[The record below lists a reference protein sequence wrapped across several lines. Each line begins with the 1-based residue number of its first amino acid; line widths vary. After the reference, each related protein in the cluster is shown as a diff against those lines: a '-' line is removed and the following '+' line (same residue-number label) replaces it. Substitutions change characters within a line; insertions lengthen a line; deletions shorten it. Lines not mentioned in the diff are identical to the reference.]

1 MERSMA
7 LSDDDDLFEGKFAD
21 GRRSAREGSAHLF
34 PKALGKPGNKRAR
47 AAWFNRSTGAGR
59 VKLVSERPAGRQRVI
74 VKARVVNHAKV
85 GGSAGGMRRHAL
97 YVERDGA
104 SREGERVQVFDRDL
118 DGADGSAFVERCEAD
133 RHHFRLIVSPEY
145 GDRIDDLR
153 DYTREMMERAEKDLR
168 TSLDWIAAEHHDTGR
183 PHLHVLIRGAR
194 QDGRDLIIP
203 RAFVSHGFRNHAEE
217 LATERLGP
225 RLEHGLSREL
235 EQKLERAAEL
245 ERVTELDRSL
255 RRLERGAQIALRD
268 LPDKGRSA
276 LVKRLNRLEDWGL
289 AQRVEPGLWR
299 LDRELED
306 KLTRLADN
314 RLREIATDR
323 LLARDERGL
332 ERADVRELESAHSSQ
347 RVTGRLI
354 GFEPLTG
361 DANGPQLIA
370 IDSVDGQ
377 LWTARAAR
385 ADDLRALNGV
395 ERGAIVEMGRAE
407 IDAKPSD
414 RTIWEIARQTE
425 LTYSPALHRAARPTD
440 RDSYIKMHER
450 RLEALARE
458 GIVARDVSGTFHLP
472 SDYLHQIVGHEGR
485 GGRESISLQVHDPH
499 ALHHQIHYEG
509 PTWLDRVAAAIE
521 DRSQLSQTHG
531 FGKEITEAW
540 KQRETTL
547 ERLGAGKAIA
557 GEFFPAEGWHEHLRD
572 IERDNLVARVERETG
587 RSPQIALD
595 GEHAH
600 GLYTRRIHRAERS
613 YAVLEY
619 GRAATLVPWRAEMDR
634 ALNQFMAGQVN
645 DRGFDFKYG
654 REVEKALTRGLG
666 LDR

>member
-1 MERSMA
+1 MA
-7 LSDDDDLFEGKFAD
+7 RSDDDDLIGGKLSG
-21 GRRSAREGSAHLF
+21 GRRSAREGGPHLF

-59 VKLVSERPAGRQRVI
+59 VKLASERPAGRQRVI
-74 VKARVVNHAKV
+74 VKARVVNHAKF
-85 GGSAGGMRRHAL
+85 GGGAGGMIRHTL

-104 SREGERVQVFDRDL
+104 SRDGERVQVFDRDL
-118 DGADGSAFVERCEAD
+118 DHADGAAFVERCEAD

-183 PHLHVLIRGAR
+183 PHVHVLIRGVR
-194 QDGRDLIIP
+194 QNGRDLIIP

-225 RLEHGLSREL
+225 RLEHGLSHEL

-255 RRLERGAQIALRD
+255 RKHERDAQIALLD
-268 LPDKGRSA
+268 LPDEGRSA

-299 LDRELED
+299 LDRDLED

-314 RLREIATDR
+314 RLRETATDR
-323 LLARDERGL
+323 LLARDDRGL
-332 ERADVRELESAHSSQ
+332 ERADVRELENAHSSQ
-347 RVTGRLI
+347 RVTGRLV
-354 GFEPLTG
+354 GFEPLTS
-361 DANGPQLIA
+361 DTNGPHLIA
-370 IDSVDGQ
+370 IDGIDGQ

-395 ERGAIVEMGRAE
+395 ERGAIVEIGRAD
-407 IDAKPSD
+407 IDVKPSD
-414 RTIWEIARQTE
+414 RTIWEIAQTHD
-425 LTYSPALHRAARPTD
+425 LTYSRAMHREARSTD
-440 RDSYIKMHER
+440 REAYIAMHER

-458 GIVARDVSGTFHLP
+458 GIVTRDASGTFHLP
-472 SDYLHQIVGHEGR
+472 PDYLHQVMAHEGR
-485 GGRESISLQVHDPH
+485 GGRESISLKVHDPH
-499 ALHHQIHYEG
+499 ALQHQIHYEG

-531 FGKEITEAW
+531 FGKEMAEAW

-547 ERLGAGKAIA
+547 ERLGAGRSIA
-557 GEFFPAEGWHEHLRD
+557 GEFYPAEGWREHLRD
-572 IERDNLVARVERETG
+572 IERETLLARVERDTG
-587 RSPQIALD
+587 RSPQIALVSMRT
-595 GEHAH
+595 GF
-600 GLYTRRIHRAERS
+600 T
-613 YAVLEY
+613 
-619 GRAATLVPWRAEMDR
+619 RAASMGPNAPMPSWNTGAPPRSCPGAPKWTAPSINSWRAKSTIAASISSMGVR
-634 ALNQFMAGQVN
+634 W
-645 DRGFDFKYG
+645 RK
-654 REVEKALTRGLG
+654 R
-666 LDR
+666 

>member
-1 MERSMA
+1 MA
-7 LSDDDDLFEGKFAD
+7 RSDDDDVFKGKLSG
-21 GRRSAREGSAHLF
+21 GRRGAREGGPHLF
-34 PKALGKPGNKRAR
+34 PKALGKPGNKRSR

-59 VKLVSERPAGRQRVI
+59 VKLASERPAGRQRVI

-85 GGSAGGMRRHAL
+85 GGGAGGMMRHTL

-104 SREGERVQVFDRDL
+104 SREGERVQVFDRELDQA
-118 DGADGSAFVERCEAD
+118 DGAAFVERCKTD

-153 DYTREMMERAEKDLR
+153 DYTREMMERAEKDLH

-183 PHLHVLIRGAR
+183 PHVHVLIRGAH

-225 RLEHGLSREL
+225 RLEHGLSHAL

-255 RRLERGAQIALRD
+255 RKHERDAQIYLRD
-268 LPDKGRSA
+268 LPEEGRSA
-276 LVKRLNRLEDWGL
+276 LVRRLNRLEDWGL

-299 LDRELED
+299 LDRDLED

-323 LLARDERGL
+323 LLTRDHRGL
-332 ERADVRELESAHSSQ
+332 VRDSVRELESAHSTQ

-361 DANGPQLIA
+361 DSGGPHLLA
-370 IDSVDGQ
+370 IDGVDGK
-377 LWTARAAR
+377 LWSARAAR

-395 ERGAIVEMGRAE
+395 ERGAIVEIGRAE
-407 IDAKPSD
+407 IDVKPSD
-414 RTIWEIARQTE
+414 RTIWEIAKVHD
-425 LTYSPALHRAARPTD
+425 LTYSPALHRAVRSTD
-440 RDSYIKMHER
+440 REAYIKMHER

-458 GIVARDVSGTFHLP
+458 GIVERDRTGTFHLP
-472 SDYLHQIVGHEGR
+472 PDYLHQVMAHEGR
-485 GGRESISLQVHDPH
+485 GGRESISLRVHDPH
-499 ALHHQIHYEG
+499 ALRHQIHYEG

-521 DRSQLSQTHG
+521 DHSQLSQTHG
-531 FGKEITEAW
+531 FGRELAEAW

-547 ERLGAGKAIA
+547 ERLGAGKRIA
-557 GEFFPAEGWHEHLRD
+557 GEFYPAEGWQEHLRD
-572 IERDNLVARVERETG
+572 IERDNLLARVERETG
-587 RSPQIALD
+587 RSPQVALD

-600 GLYTRRIHRAERS
+600 GLYTRRIHGAERS

-634 ALNQFMAGQVN
+634 ALNQFMAGQIN
-645 DRGFDFKYG
+645 DRSFDFKYG
-654 REVEKALTRGLG
+654 RDVEKALTRGLG